1 VPDASAFA
9 LFVAASLALTL
20 VPGPAVLYIVARSVE
35 GGRVAGL
42 VSVLGI
48 GVGGLVHVAFAA
60 LGLSA
65 ILASSATAFSVVKWL
80 GVAYLI
86 YLGIG
91 RFLARDEGSSAVTV
105 EKEPLS
111 RVFSQGVIVNVLNPK
126 TALFFLAF
134 LPQFVDPSRGAVT
147 AQIALLGIT
156 FVVLALCTDGLY
168 ALLTGSAA
176 DWLKRRNESP
186 SFRRGQRYL
195 SGCIYLALGAATAVA
210 GSGSGKG

>member
-1 VPDASAFA
+1 MPDAPTFA
-9 LFVAASLALTL
+9 LFVAASLALTI
-20 VPGPAVLYIVARSVE
+20 VPGPAVLRSVE
-35 GGRVAGL
+35 GGRPAGL

-48 GVGGLVHVAFAA
+48 GMGGLVHVAFAA
-60 LGLSA
+60 VGLSA
-65 ILASSATAFSVVKWL
+65 ILVSSAAAFSVVKWL

-91 RFLARDEGSSAVTV
+91 RFLARDEESSAVTV

-111 RVFSQGVIVNVLNPK
+111 RVFSQGVVVNVLNPK

-147 AQIALLGIT
+147 TQIALLGIT

-176 DWLKRRNESP
+176 DWLRRRNESP
-186 SFRRGQRYL
+186 RFRRLQRYV
-195 SGCIYLALGAATAVA
+195 SGGVFIALGAATAV
-210 GSGSGKG
+210 SGSGKD

>member
-1 VPDASAFA
+1 VPDATTYG

-35 GGRVAGL
+35 GGRPAGL

-48 GVGGLVHVAFAA
+48 GAGGFVHVAFAA

-65 ILASSATAFSVVKWL
+65 LLVSSAAAFAVVKWL

-91 RFLARDEGSSAVTV
+91 RFLARDEEDAAPTV
-105 EKEPLS
+105 GDEPLT

-147 AQIALLGIT
+147 VQIALLGTT

-168 ALLTGSAA
+168 ALLSGTAA
-176 DWLKRRNESP
+176 DWLRRRNESP
-186 SFRRGQRYL
+186 GFRRAGRYL
-195 SGCIYLALGAATAVA
+195 SGSVYLALGAATAI
-210 GSGSGKG
+210 SGSGKD

>member
-1 VPDASAFA
+1 VPDATTYG

-20 VPGPAVLYIVARSVE
+20 VPGPAVLYVVARSVE
-35 GGRVAGL
+35 GGRPAGL

-48 GVGGLVHVAFAA
+48 GAGGFVHVAFAA

-65 ILASSATAFSVVKWL
+65 LLVSSAAAFAVVKWL

-91 RFLARDEGSSAVTV
+91 RFLARGEETAAPTV
-105 EKEPLS
+105 GNEPLA

-147 AQIALLGIT
+147 AQIALLGTT
-156 FVVLALCTDGLY
+156 FVVIALCTDGLY
-168 ALLTGSAA
+168 ALLSGTAA
-176 DWLKRRNESP
+176 DWLRRRNESP
-186 SFRRGQRYL
+186 GFRRAGRYL
-195 SGCIYLALGAATAVA
+195 SGSIYLALGAATAI
-210 GSGSGKG
+210 SGSGKD

>member
-1 VPDASAFA
+1 MPDATTYG
-9 LFVAASLALTL
+9 LFVLASLALTL

-35 GGRVAGL
+35 GGRPAGL

-48 GVGGLVHVAFAA
+48 GAGGFVHVLFAA

-65 ILASSATAFSVVKWL
+65 LLVSSATAFAVVKWL

-86 YLGIG
+86 SLGIG
-91 RFLARDEGSSAVTV
+91 RLLARDEEEAAPTV
-105 EKEPLS
+105 GDEPLA

-147 AQIALLGIT
+147 AQVALLGTT

-168 ALLTGSAA
+168 ALLSGTAA
-176 DWLKRRNESP
+176 DWLRRKNGGQR
-186 SFRRGQRYL
+186 FRRAARYA
-195 SGCIYLALGAATAVA
+195 SGSVYLALGAATAI
-210 GSGSGKG
+210 SGSGKD

>member
-1 VPDASAFA
+1 MPDATTYG

-35 GGRVAGL
+35 GGRPAGL
-42 VSVLGI
+42 ASVLGI
-48 GVGGLVHVAFAA
+48 GAGGFVHVAFAA

-65 ILASSATAFSVVKWL
+65 ILVSSAAAFAVVKWV

-86 YLGIG
+86 YLGIA
-91 RFLARDEGSSAVTV
+91 RLLARDEEDAAVTIGN
-105 EKEPLS
+105 EPLA

-134 LPQFVDPSRGAVT
+134 LPQFVGPSRGAVT
-147 AQIALLGIT
+147 AQIALLGTT

-168 ALLTGSAA
+168 ALLSGTAA
-176 DWLKRRNESP
+176 DWLRRRNESLGL
-186 SFRRGQRYL
+186 RRAGRYV
-195 SGCIYLALGAATAVA
+195 SGSVYLALGAATAI
-210 GSGSGKG
+210 SGSGKD

>member
-1 VPDASAFA
+1 VPDATTFG

-35 GGRVAGL
+35 GGRPAGL

-48 GVGGLVHVAFAA
+48 GVGGLVHVLFAA

-65 ILASSATAFSVVKWL
+65 ILASSATLFAVIKWL

-91 RFLARDEGSSAVTV
+91 RLLARDEGDAGTV
-105 EKEPLS
+105 EGEPPS
-111 RVFSQGVIVNVLNPK
+111 RVFSQGVLVNVLNPK

-134 LPQFVDPSRGAVT
+134 LPQFVDPSRGAAL
-147 AQIALLGIT
+147 AQVVLLGTT
-156 FVVLALCTDGLY
+156 FVLLALCTDGLY
-168 ALLTGSAA
+168 ALLAGTAA
-176 DWLKRRNESP
+176 DWLRRRNESP
-186 SFRRGQRYL
+186 GFRRGRRYL
-195 SGCIYLALGAATAVA
+195 SGGVYLALGLATAV
-210 GSGSGKG
+210 SGGGKD

>member
-1 VPDASAFA
+1 LPDATTYG

-35 GGRVAGL
+35 GGRPAGL
-42 VSVLGI
+42 ISVLGI
-48 GVGGLVHVAFAA
+48 GAGGFVHVAFAA

-65 ILASSATAFSVVKWL
+65 LLVSSAVAFAVVKWL

-91 RFLARDEGSSAVTV
+91 RFLARDEETADVKVGD
-105 EKEPLS
+105 EPLA
-111 RVFSQGVIVNVLNPK
+111 RVFSQGVVVNVLNPK

-147 AQIALLGIT
+147 AQIALLGTT
-156 FVVLALCTDGLY
+156 FVVIALFTDGLY
-168 ALLTGSAA
+168 ALLSGTAA
-176 DWLKRRNESP
+176 DWLRRRNESP
-186 SFRRGQRYL
+186 GFRRAGRYL
-195 SGCIYLALGAATAVA
+195 SGSVYLALGAATAI
-210 GSGSGKG
+210 SGSGKD

>member
-1 VPDASAFA
+1 MPDATTYG

-35 GGRVAGL
+35 GGRPAGL

-48 GVGGLVHVAFAA
+48 GAGGLVHVAFAA

-65 ILASSATAFSVVKWL
+65 LLVSSAAAFAVVKWL

-86 YLGIG
+86 YLGIA
-91 RFLARDEGSSAVTV
+91 RFLARDEKDAGVTV
-105 EKEPLS
+105 ANEPLS
-111 RVFSQGVIVNVLNPK
+111 RVFSQGVIVNVVNPK

-147 AQIALLGIT
+147 AQIALLGTT
-156 FVVLALCTDGLY
+156 FVVLALCTDALY
-168 ALLTGSAA
+168 ALLSGTAA
-176 DWLKRRNESP
+176 DWLRRRNESP
-186 SFRRGQRYL
+186 RFRRTGRYV
-195 SGCIYLALGAATAVA
+195 SGSVYLALGAATVI
-210 GSGSGKG
+210 SGSGKD

>member
-1 VPDASAFA
+1 MPDATTYG
-9 LFVAASLALTL
+9 LFILASLALTL

-35 GGRVAGL
+35 GGRPAGL
-42 VSVLGI
+42 ISVLGI
-48 GVGGLVHVAFAA
+48 GAGGFVHVAFAA

-65 ILASSATAFSVVKWL
+65 LLVSSATAFAVVKWL

-86 YLGIG
+86 SLGIG
-91 RFLARDEGSSAVTV
+91 RLLARDEEEAAPTV
-105 EKEPLS
+105 GNEPLR

-147 AQIALLGIT
+147 AQIALLGTT

-168 ALLTGSAA
+168 ALLSGTAA
-176 DWLKRRNESP
+176 DWLRRKNG
-186 SFRRGQRYL
+186 GQRLRRAARYV
-195 SGCIYLALGAATAVA
+195 SGSVYLALGAATAI
-210 GSGSGKG
+210 SGSGKD

>member
-1 VPDASAFA
+1 MPDATTYG
-9 LFVAASLALTL
+9 LFVVASLALTL

-35 GGRVAGL
+35 GGRPAGL
-42 VSVLGI
+42 ISVLGI
-48 GVGGLVHVAFAA
+48 GAGGFVHVAFAA

-65 ILASSATAFSVVKWL
+65 LLVSSAAAFAVVKWL

-91 RFLARDEGSSAVTV
+91 RLLARDEEEAAVTV
-105 EKEPLS
+105 GNEPLT

-147 AQIALLGIT
+147 AQVALLGTT

-168 ALLTGSAA
+168 ALLSGTAA

-186 SFRRGQRYL
+186 GFRRAGRYV
-195 SGCIYLALGAATAVA
+195 SGSVYLALGAATAI
-210 GSGSGKG
+210 SGSGKD

>member
-1 VPDASAFA
+1 VPDATTYG

-20 VPGPAVLYIVARSVE
+20 VPGPAVLYVVARSVE
-35 GGRVAGL
+35 GGRPAGL

-48 GVGGLVHVAFAA
+48 GAGGFVHVAFAA

-65 ILASSATAFSVVKWL
+65 LLVSSAAAFAVVKWL

-91 RFLARDEGSSAVTV
+91 RFLARDEEDAAPTV
-105 EKEPLS
+105 GNEPLA

-147 AQIALLGIT
+147 AQIALLGTT
-156 FVVLALCTDGLY
+156 FVVIALCTDGLY
-168 ALLTGSAA
+168 ALLSGTAA
-176 DWLKRRNESP
+176 DWLRRRNESP
-186 SFRRGQRYL
+186 GFRRAGRYL
-195 SGCIYLALGAATAVA
+195 SGSIYLALGAATAI
-210 GSGSGKG
+210 SGSGKD

>member
-1 VPDASAFA
+1 VPDATTYG

-35 GGRVAGL
+35 GGRPAGL

-48 GVGGLVHVAFAA
+48 GAGGFVHVAFAA

-65 ILASSATAFSVVKWL
+65 LLVSSAVAFAVVKWL

-91 RFLARDEGSSAVTV
+91 RFLARDEETADVKVGD
-105 EKEPLS
+105 EPLA

-147 AQIALLGIT
+147 AQIALLGTT
-156 FVVLALCTDGLY
+156 FVVIALFTDGLY
-168 ALLTGSAA
+168 ALLSGTAA
-176 DWLKRRNESP
+176 DWLRRRNESP
-186 SFRRGQRYL
+186 GFRRAGRYL
-195 SGCIYLALGAATAVA
+195 SGSVYLALGAATAI
-210 GSGSGKG
+210 SGSGKD

>member
-1 VPDASAFA
+1 MPDATTYG
-9 LFVAASLALTL
+9 LFVVASLALTL

-35 GGRVAGL
+35 GGRPAGL

-48 GVGGLVHVAFAA
+48 GAGGFVHVAFAA

-65 ILASSATAFSVVKWL
+65 LLVSSAAAFAVVKWL

-91 RFLARDEGSSAVTV
+91 RLLARDEEEAAVSV
-105 EKEPLS
+105 GNEPLT

-126 TALFFLAF
+126 TALFFLAY

-147 AQIALLGIT
+147 AQVALLGTT

-168 ALLTGSAA
+168 ALLSGTAA

-186 SFRRGQRYL
+186 GFRRAGRYV
-195 SGCIYLALGAATAVA
+195 SGSVYLALGAATAI
-210 GSGSGKG
+210 SGSGKD

>member
-1 VPDASAFA
+1 MPDLTTYD

-20 VPGPAVLYIVARSVE
+20 LPGPAVLYIVARSVE
-35 GGRVAGL
+35 GGRPAGL

-48 GVGGLVHVAFAA
+48 GAGGFVHVAFAA

-65 ILASSATAFSVVKWL
+65 LLVSSAAAFAVVKWL
-80 GVAYLI
+80 GVVYLI

-91 RFLARDEGSSAVTV
+91 RFLARDDAEAAVTV
-105 EKEPLS
+105 GNEPLT

-147 AQIALLGIT
+147 AQIALLGTT

-168 ALLTGSAA
+168 ALLSGTAA
-176 DWLKRRNESP
+176 DWLRRKNESP
-186 SFRRGQRYL
+186 NLRRTGHYI
-195 SGCIYLALGAATAVA
+195 SGSVYLALGAATAI
-210 GSGSGKG
+210 SGSGKD

>member
-1 VPDASAFA
+1 MPDATTYG
-9 LFVAASLALTL
+9 LFVVASLALTL

-35 GGRVAGL
+35 EGRPAGL

-48 GVGGLVHVAFAA
+48 GAGGFVHVAFAA

-65 ILASSATAFSVVKWL
+65 LLVSSAAAFAVVKWL

-91 RFLARDEGSSAVTV
+91 RLLARDEEEAAVSV
-105 EKEPLS
+105 GNEPLT

-147 AQIALLGIT
+147 AQVALLGTT

-168 ALLTGSAA
+168 ALLSGTAA

-186 SFRRGQRYL
+186 GFRRAGRYV
-195 SGCIYLALGAATAVA
+195 SGSVYLALGAATAI
-210 GSGSGKG
+210 SGSGKD

>member
-1 VPDASAFA
+1 VPDATTYG
-9 LFVAASLALTL
+9 LFFAASLALTL

-35 GGRVAGL
+35 GGRPAGL

-48 GVGGLVHVAFAA
+48 GAGGFVHVAFAA

-65 ILASSATAFSVVKWL
+65 LLVSSAAAFAVVKWL

-91 RFLARDEGSSAVTV
+91 RFLARDEEDAAVKV
-105 EKEPLS
+105 GDEPLTS
-111 RVFSQGVIVNVLNPK
+111 VFSQGVIVNVLNPK

-147 AQIALLGIT
+147 AQIALLGTT
-156 FVVLALCTDGLY
+156 FVVIALCTDGLY
-168 ALLTGSAA
+168 ALLSGTAA
-176 DWLKRRNESP
+176 DWLRRRNESP
-186 SFRRGQRYL
+186 GFRRAGRYL
-195 SGCIYLALGAATAVA
+195 SGSVYLALGAATAI
-210 GSGSGKG
+210 SGSGKD